1 MLNIKQVY
9 EISLKGTS
17 CLCSYSQNHGSVKH
31 DPNSKGCVCKS
42 WRHPPH
48 ANFHCGRVNH
58 DCFSEASPDELTGKN
73 LVVVWGLPQ
82 SCNRILIRVLFQPL
96 LSTLIV
102 IGQVLIFCI

>member
-1 MLNIKQVY
+1 M
-9 EISLKGTS
+9 SLKGTL

-31 DPNSKGCVCKS
+31 DPIPKDAFASLGDTH
-42 WRHPPH
+42 R

-82 SCNRILIRVLFQPL
+82 TCNSILIRVLFQPL
-96 LSTLIV
+96 LSTFTV
-102 IGQVLIFCI
+102 FGQVPSFCI